1 MKNNVYSV
9 TQVNNY
15 IKLLFKDDFLLNNI
29 YIKGEVSNL
38 KKHLSGHLYFSIKD
52 ENAVINAIIFN
63 SNLSDISFELKNG
76 DKIIALGY
84 ISLYEKTGQYQFYVS
99 NLELEG
105 KGNLQIEFEKL
116 KEKLK
121 LQGLFDSE
129 YKKPIPMFPE
139 CIAVITSL
147 TGAAIQDILNVLK
160 RRNPTVK
167 VVILPVLVQG
177 ENAANEI
184 AKAIES
190 INKWN
195 KADVIIVGRGG
206 GSYEDLAAFNEE
218 VVAYAIFNSKIP
230 IISAVGHETDFSI
243 ADFVADKR
251 AATPSVAAEIA
262 VFDILDFIQILM
274 SKISLLNKSLNQKI
288 FNCKA
293 KFKITLNNSFFND
306 FLNKIYNYKNLVYN
320 HKNYLDK
327 VINTKI
333 KQDKLKL
340 ENMACSLE
348 KVSPINILKKGYS
361 LVLDEN
367 NNVINSKLDVSK
379 NQIVNIN
386 FYDGKKS
393 AKIIE

>member
-84 ISLYEKTGQYQFYVS
+84 ISLFEKTGQYQFYVS

-262 VFDILDFIQILM
+262 VFDIFDFIQILM